1 MSIYP
6 AKMAILVPDYV
17 TADDDTGTSNV
28 HNCVFLN
35 CFVVLKVQR
44 QGRGFQFNE
53 VRQINELHAGT
64 DSLAVL
70 DDLTRPIETD
80 DSLAGYRLDRT
91 VAALIRVPLGEP
103 RGAIAEVPL
112 QRLHAALANDVMD
125 VAWYDHERKWTLK
138 RLASDY
144 ALPADWDC
152 RERQMNTTILER
164 ELSAKAQ
171 SIWLSI
177 AHEWLSLQDL
187 RRALADYDVWRTH
200 SSIV

>member
-1 MSIYP
+1 MSTYP
-6 AKMAILVPDYV
+6 AKMAIIVPNYV

-35 CFVVLKVQR
+35 AFAVLKIER
-44 QGRGFQFNE
+44 RGRGFHFNE
-53 VRQINELHAGT
+53 IRQINELLAVT

-70 DDLTRPIETD
+70 DDLTSYIEPD
-80 DSLAGYRLDRT
+80 DCVAGYRLDRT
-91 VAALIRVPLGEP
+91 IAALIRVPFCEP
-103 RGAIAEVPL
+103 RGATAKASL
-112 QRLHAALANDVMD
+112 QRIHAALANDVMD
-125 VAWYDHERKWTLK
+125 VAWYDHDRKWTLQ

-144 ALPADWDC
+144 ALPADWECPD
-152 RERQMNTTILER
+152 RQMNPAMLER

-177 AHEWLSLQDL
+177 AHEWLSIQDL
-187 RRALADYDVWRTH
+187 RRALADYDVWRTQ

>member
-6 AKMAILVPDYV
+6 AKMAILVPNYFR
-17 TADDDTGTSNV
+17 TDDDTSTSNV
-28 HNCVFLN
+28 HNCVVLN

-70 DDLTRPIETD
+70 DDLTSHIEPD

-91 VAALIRVPLGEP
+91 VAALIRVPSCEP
-103 RGAIAEVPL
+103 RGATAKASLE
-112 QRLHAALANDVMD
+112 RLHATLANDVMD
-125 VAWYDHERKWTLK
+125 VAWYDHDRKWTLQK
-138 RLASDY
+138 LASDY
-144 ALPADWDC
+144 ALPAEWHCPD
-152 RERQMNTTILER
+152 RQMNPAMLER

-177 AHEWLSLQDL
+177 AHEWLSVQDL
-187 RRALADYDVWRTH
+187 RRALADYDVWRTQ

>member
-6 AKMAILVPDYV
+6 AKMAILVPNYV

-44 QGRGFQFNE
+44 HGRGFQFNE

-70 DDLTRPIETD
+70 DDLTSAIECD

-91 VAALIRVPLGEP
+91 IAALIRVPRGEP
-103 RGAIAEVPL
+103 RGAIAKEPL

-125 VAWYDHERKWTLK
+125 VAWYDHERRWTLK

-152 RERQMNTTILER
+152 PDRQMNLTILER

-187 RRALADYDVWRTH
+187 RRALTDYDVWRTQN
-200 SSIV
+200 SII